1 MTLATLPTAPQGFSI
16 LTEGVV
22 RPGDLVW
29 NPYNESW
36 GGPTQLDIDCLG
48 RDVPAYYA
56 VARKVRDPAR

>member
-36 GGPTQLDIDCLG
+36 GGPTQLCATKRLG
-48 RDVPAYYA
+48 
-56 VARKVRDPAR
+56 